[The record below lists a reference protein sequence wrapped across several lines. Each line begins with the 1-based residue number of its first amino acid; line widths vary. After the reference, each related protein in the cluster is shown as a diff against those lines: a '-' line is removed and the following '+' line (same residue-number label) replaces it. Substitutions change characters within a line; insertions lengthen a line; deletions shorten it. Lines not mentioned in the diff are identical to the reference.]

1 MPSRLRL
8 LAAAAA
14 ALAAAAV
21 LVPAAAVLPGAPA
34 AVAAPQR
41 AAGPKWWSAWTASPM
56 GVRGIEGAPQDLE
69 DRTVRNVVFLRA
81 GGDQL
86 RIRLSNHF
94 GDRPVPVGAVSVAVA
109 GPDGSVVESTRRT
122 VTFGGSTG
130 VSLPLRYTT
139 TSDPI
144 ALSVP
149 PATRLAVSIHL
160 PRATGVP
167 TWHRRALATS
177 YTGSGDRTAQV
188 DGTGLRPTS
197 SWFFLSGVEVVNT
210 GLRGTVVTLGDSITD
225 GVGSRTD
232 ENTRYPDFL
241 ARRLH
246 LLDFGRRMTVSNAGI
261 AGAMLADRPDTA
273 NIEGAMQRFGRDV
286 LGTEGVRG
294 LVVLL
299 GTNDLGQS
307 AVSAR
312 SFTSQLCAVVQR
324 ARRQGIHV
332 VLGTIPPGGSATY
345 DDPRRGAI
353 NEWIRRSVDARIA
366 DGVADFDAVLR
377 VSETD
382 SRIRTPYLA
391 YGDEYGVHPNSDG
404 YEAMAAAVPLAVLNE
419 DRAPFEVTCS

>member
-1 MPSRLRL
+1 MAGSGPHPDRQGWRFNPLSLLSVACAFVIWFVVSNYIVVDSLSLPSPQVL
-8 LAAAAA
+8 LATFID
-14 ALAAAAV
+14 LIRD
-21 LVPAAAVLPGAPA
+21 GYG
-34 AVAAPQR
+34 QR
-41 AAGPKWWSAWTASPM
+41 TLLEHILTSM
-56 GVRGIEGAPQDLE
+56 G
-69 DRTVRNVVFLRA
+69 
-81 GGDQL
+81 
-86 RIRLSNHF
+86 
-94 GDRPVPVGAVSVAVA
+94 
-109 GPDGSVVESTRRT
+109 
-122 VTFGGSTG
+122 
-130 VSLPLRYTT
+130 
-139 TSDPI
+139 
-144 ALSVP
+144 
-149 PATRLAVSIHL
+149 
-160 PRATGVP
+160 
-167 TWHRRALATS
+167 RALAGFS
-177 YTGSGDRTAQV
+177 LAVICSSVIGLVAGYSSAARAIIMPFIDF
-188 DGTGLRPTS
+188 LRPIPALALVPLFVFFFGIGDLSKIGLIFIGAFIYMTLQTS
-197 SWFFLSGVEVVNT
+197 EGV
-210 GLRGTVVTLGDSITD
+210 RSIPQEFAVAED
-225 GVGSRTD
+225 RRVGTD

-246 LLDFGRRMTVSNAGI
+246 LLDPGRRMTVSNAGI

-307 AVSAR
+307 AVSTR

-345 DDPRRGAI
+345 DDPRRGPI

-382 SRIRTPYLA
+382 SRIRTPFLA

-419 DRAPFEVTCS
+419 DEAPFEVTCS